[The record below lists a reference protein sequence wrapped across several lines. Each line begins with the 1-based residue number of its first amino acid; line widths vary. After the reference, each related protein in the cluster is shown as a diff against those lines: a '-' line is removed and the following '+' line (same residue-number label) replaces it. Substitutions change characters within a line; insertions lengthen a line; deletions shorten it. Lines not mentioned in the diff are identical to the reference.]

1 MRCEVCGREIRG
13 LPFRRIIEGG
23 RLTVCSQCAR
33 FGDEEW
39 TPTPPKPPQK
49 GRGSTGDLSGL
60 EDITLIEDYGRRI
73 REAREMMNMTVEELA
88 RRMGEKE
95 SVIKKLER
103 EELVPSEALVQKL
116 RRALKVELLVKEEGG
131 FKISSSKPV
140 EGRRLGD
147 LLKIKEE
154 KGGAEE
160 TRGGAGLKTSR

>member
-13 LPFRRIIEGG
+13 PPLRRIIEGG

-49 GRGSTGDLSGL
+49 GRGSAGDLSKI
-60 EDITLIEDYGRRI
+60 EDITLVEDYGMRI
-73 REAREMMNMTVEELA
+73 KEARERMNMTVEELA
-88 RRMGEKE
+88 RRIGEKE
-95 SVIKKLER
+95 SVIKKLEK
-103 EELVPSEALVQKL
+103 EELVPNEALVQKL
-116 RRALKVELLVKEEGG
+116 RRTLKVELLVPEERG

-147 LLKIKEE
+147 LLKLKEE
-154 KGGAEE
+154 KEAAEE
-160 TRGGAGLKTSR
+160 DEEKQG